1 MKKTITLFLILA
13 MVFGLC
19 ACAGAGGDADST
31 TAPNA
36 DALQVGFAKVNI
48 TPGYSVS
55 MRGYSDDETR
65 KSEGFIEYIYLTCVA
80 ITQGEETILTYTM
93 DHLSIDHGMAE
104 KFRKE
109 IVPATGIPAEK
120 IFFGATHCHSC
131 PSIGGQYQ
139 DEVNGWMVEAA
150 QKALEDRAPATMYA
164 GTQEIAGM
172 NFDRHY
178 VTDTGSY
185 FGPSFGKVEGTVI
198 GHATENDP
206 QMVLVKFDYADESK
220 KDVLL
225 VNWQA
230 HPARASEIGYNQ
242 IAPDFV
248 GPLRDELEK
257 LSDTRVAYF
266 NGASGNLVPDSQIDS
281 EEHGLDWRAYGTK
294 MAQLANEA
302 LTCLKPAEG
311 SGIKTQRRMV
321 TVNINHDWDHM
332 IEQAN
337 EVFDTWKTIGKAA
350 GDALGKTYGFTSSYQ
365 ARAIRSRYNM
375 KETTQLETN
384 AFSICGVGF
393 TTGTYEMFAGSSN
406 YVKANSPFDVTF
418 VITGNQ
424 YYIPV
429 PEAYDYRS
437 YEADTSL
444 FSKGTAEQLA
454 ENYVEML
461 GLVK

>member
-1 MKKTITLFLILA
+1 MKKFVTLLLVLA
-13 MVFGLC
+13 MVLGLC
-19 ACAGAGGDADST
+19 ACGGSGAAEQTDAP
-31 TAPNA
+31 AA
-36 DALQVGFAKVNI
+36 EGLQVGYAKVNI

-55 MRGYSDDETR
+55 LRGYSDDETR
-65 KSEGFIEYIYLTCVA
+65 KSEGFIEYIYATCLA
-80 ITQGEETILTYTM
+80 ITYGEETILAYTV
-93 DHLSIDHGMAE
+93 DNLSIDHGYAE

-109 IVPATGIPAEK
+109 IVPATGIPGEK
-120 IFFGATHCHSC
+120 IYFGATHCHNC
-131 PSIGGQYQ
+131 PLVTGQYE
-139 DEVNGWMVEAA
+139 DDLNAWMVEAA
-150 QKALEDRAPATMYA
+150 QKALADRAPATMLA
-164 GTQEIAGM
+164 GTQEIPLM

-178 VTDTGSY
+178 KTDKGTY
-185 FGPSFGKVEGTVI
+185 FGPSFGTKDGEVV
-198 GHATENDP
+198 GHATETDP
-206 QMVLVKFDYADESK
+206 QMVLVKFDYTDESK
-220 KDVLL
+220 KDVLM

-230 HPARASEIGYNQ
+230 HPDFASAIGYYQ
-242 IAPDFV
+242 IAPSFI

-257 LSDTRVAYF
+257 LSGMHVAYF
-266 NGASGNLVPDSQIDS
+266 NGASGNLVADSQMES
-281 EEHGLDWRAYGTK
+281 EKHGLDWREYGIK
-294 MAQLANEA
+294 MGQLANDA
-302 LTCLKPAEG
+302 LTCLKPATG
-311 SGIKTQRRMV
+311 TGIKTQHQML

-337 EVFDTWKTIGKAA
+337 EVFDTWKNIGKAA

-365 ARAIRSRYNM
+365 ARAIRSRYDM

-384 AFSICGVGF
+384 AFSVCGVGF

-406 YVKANSPFDVTF
+406 YVKQNSPFDVTF

-444 FSKGTAEQLA
+444 FAKGTAEQLA

-461 GLVK
+461 GKVK

>member
-1 MKKTITLFLILA
+1 MKKIVTLFLALA
-13 MVFGLC
+13 TMFSLC
-19 ACAGAGGDADST
+19 ACGGSGST
-31 TAPNA
+31 EQTEPPAA
-36 DALQVGFAKVNI
+36 EGLQVGYAKVNI

-55 MRGYSDDETR
+55 LRGYSDDETR
-65 KSEGFIEYIYLTCVA
+65 KSEGFIEYIFATCLA
-80 ITQGEETILTYTM
+80 ITYGEETILAYTV
-93 DHLSIDHGMAE
+93 DNLSIDHGNAE

-120 IFFGATHCHSC
+120 IYFGATHCHSC
-131 PSIGGQYQ
+131 PLATGQYM
-139 DEVNGWMVEAA
+139 DDLNAWLVEAA
-150 QKALEDRAPATMYA
+150 QKALEDRAPATMLA
-164 GTQEIAGM
+164 GTQEIPGM

-178 VTDTGSY
+178 KTDKGTY
-185 FGPSFGKVEGTVI
+185 FGPSFGVVDGTVVA
-198 GHATENDP
+198 HATETDP

-220 KDVLL
+220 KDVLM

-230 HPARASEIGYNQ
+230 HPANASQIGYNS

-248 GPLRDELEK
+248 GPLRNELEN
-257 LSDTRVAYF
+257 LCGMRVAYF
-266 NGASGNLVPDSQIDS
+266 GGASGNLVIDSQIES
-281 EEHGLDWRAYGTK
+281 EKHGLDWREYGKK
-294 MAQLANEA
+294 MGQLANDA

-311 SGIKTQRRMV
+311 AGIKTHRQMV
-321 TVNINHDWDHM
+321 TVKINHDWDHM

-337 EVFDTWKTIGKAA
+337 EVFDLWKSAGKAA

-365 ARAIRSRYNM
+365 ARAIRSRYDM

-406 YVKANSPFDVTF
+406 YVKKNSPFDVTF

-444 FSKGTAEQLA
+444 FAKGTAEQLA

-461 GLVK
+461 GKVK

>member
-1 MKKTITLFLILA
+1 MKKIMTILLALA
-13 MVFGLC
+13 MVFSLC
-19 ACAGAGGDADST
+19 ACGNSSSAQQT
-31 TAPNA
+31 EAPA
-36 DALQVGFAKVNI
+36 AEGLQVGYAKINI
-48 TPGYSVS
+48 TPGYSMS

-65 KSEGFIEYIYLTCVA
+65 KSEGFIAYIYLTCLA
-80 ITQGEETILTYTM
+80 ITHGEETILAYTM

-131 PSIGGQYQ
+131 PTVSGQYQ
-139 DEVNGWMVEAA
+139 DEVNAWMVEAA
-150 QKALEDRAPATMYA
+150 QKALADRAPATMLA
-164 GTQEIAGM
+164 GTQEIPGM

-178 VTDTGSY
+178 VTDKGSY
-185 FGPSFGKVEGTVI
+185 FGPSFGTVD
-198 GHATENDP
+198 GVVVAHATECDP
-206 QMVLVKFDYADESK
+206 QMVLVKFDFADESK
-220 KDVLL
+220 KDVLM

-230 HPARASEIGYNQ
+230 HPASASEIGYNQ

-248 GPLRDELEK
+248 GPLRDELEN
-257 LSDTRVAYF
+257 LSGMRVAYF
-266 NGASGNLVPDSQIDS
+266 TGASGNLVKDSQIDS
-281 EEHGLDWRAYGTK
+281 EEHGLDWQAYGKK
-294 MAQLANEA
+294 MGQLANDA
-302 LTCLKPAEG
+302 LSCLKPVTG
-311 SGIKTQRRMV
+311 TGIKTQRKMV
-321 TVNINHDWDHM
+321 TVKINHDWDHM

-337 EVFDTWKTIGKAA
+337 EVFDTWKTVGKAA

-444 FSKGTAEQLA
+444 FAKGTAEQLA

-461 GLVK
+461 GMVK